1 MNVIVG
7 LPALIQT
14 DVDCV
19 AIVAIGAGLTV
30 TVVDAEFAIE
40 QIPLFTTA
48 LNCVVWINFP
58 DV

>member
-48 LNCVVWINFP
+48 LNCVV
-58 DV
+58 